1 MLVGLGNFKEEN
13 RNILTQFVCF
23 LIAFLSKLILQGL
36 IIYGSKNDWSD
47 YAFNLME
54 VTIHILI
61 DIIPVTYMLYCHHK
75 TYRRLA
81 DDKNN
86 ESETNDTS
94 SLEQNNV
101 DLR

>member
-1 MLVGLGNFKEEN
+1 MLGIGNFKEEN
-13 RNILTQFVCF
+13 KNILTQFVCF

-36 IIYGSKNDWSD
+36 FIYGDNNDWSD

-54 VTIHILI
+54 VTFHILI
-61 DIIPVTYMLYCHHK
+61 DIIPITYMLYCHHK

-81 DDKNN
+81 ADKNN

-94 SLEQNNV
+94 S
-101 DLR
+101 